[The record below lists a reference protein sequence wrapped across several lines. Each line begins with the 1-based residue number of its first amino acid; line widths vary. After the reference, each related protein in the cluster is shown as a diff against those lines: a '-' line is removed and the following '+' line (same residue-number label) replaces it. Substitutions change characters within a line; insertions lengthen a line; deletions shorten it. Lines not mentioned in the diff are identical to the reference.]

1 VESELVFPETN
12 DAAWRSLTLGALH
25 DRPIGDSLPYNGR
38 RNDIPVDSVHDFLV
52 TCEIVVLSGTG
63 ELTIGLRDGADDA
76 TLTLSSRTGA
86 TMSAGGLVSDGVYAS
101 LRQGTVH
108 KLEFAFV
115 DRRVSMSWDGVST
128 AAPIDLPP
136 AENRSGVVHPLFF
149 RVRGIG
155 VAIRNL
161 RLMRDLHYTAA
172 GRLGTGQYRLGSD
185 EYFMLGD
192 NSSNSEDSRFWSKPG
207 VSTNCLIGRP
217 ILMYAASRWRRWTA
231 LGRTWDV
238 QAIDENRFGWMR

>member
-1 VESELVFPETN
+1 
-12 DAAWRSLTLGALH
+12 
-25 DRPIGDSLPYNGR
+25 
-38 RNDIPVDSVHDFLV
+38 
-52 TCEIVVLSGTG
+52 VVLSGTG
-63 ELTIGLRDGADDA
+63 EIAIGLRDGADDA
-76 TLTLSSRTGA
+76 TLTLSNRSGA
-86 TMSAGGLVSDGVYAS
+86 TMTARGLISDGVNAS

-115 DRRVSMSWDGVST
+115 DRRVSMSWEGVST

-155 VAIRNL
+155 VAVRNL

-217 ILMYAASRWRRWTA
+217 ILMYAPSRWRRWTA

-238 QAIDENRFGWMR
+238 QAVNENRFGWMR